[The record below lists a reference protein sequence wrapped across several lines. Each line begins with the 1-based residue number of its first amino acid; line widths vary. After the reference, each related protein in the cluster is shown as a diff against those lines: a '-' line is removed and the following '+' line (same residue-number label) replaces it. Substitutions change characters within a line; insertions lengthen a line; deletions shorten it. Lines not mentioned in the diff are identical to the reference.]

1 MKKTLT
7 KLGAVS
13 ALTLGALGIVSA
25 SAMGFPGMNNLSTD
39 ELASRQTELF
49 TKQATLIGVSTEE
62 VKNAW
67 AEGKDFLTLAKEKGL
82 TETQL
87 KEKMKAERT
96 AQMKAQ
102 MSALVSKG
110 VITQAQAD
118 KRIATMEA
126 KASAKKEGRGG
137 KGMKGF
143 SF

>member
-1 MKKTLT
+1 
-7 KLGAVS
+7 
-13 ALTLGALGIVSA
+13 
-25 SAMGFPGMNNLSTD
+25 MNNLSTD